1 MLASESNSSD
11 SKLIPRQL
19 AAGSIHFYNMIIKLN
34 KFGTTLTSRQDGK
47 EAYNAFFSTLKFV
60 PDNEEIEIDF
70 DGVVTFTPSWADEFI
85 TPILSIYGSR
95 VKLINTQNPSV
106 EATLRLLEK
115 IK

>member
-1 MLASESNSSD
+1 
-11 SKLIPRQL
+11 
-19 AAGSIHFYNMIIKLN
+19 MIIKLN

-47 EAYNAFFSTLKFV
+47 EAYSAFLPTLNTLPEGEDIK
-60 PDNEEIEIDF
+60 IDF

-85 TPILSIYGSR
+85 TPILAAYGRR
-95 VKLINTQNPSV
+95 VKLMKTNNPSV

>member
-1 MLASESNSSD
+1 
-11 SKLIPRQL
+11 
-19 AAGSIHFYNMIIKLN
+19 MIIKLN

-47 EAYNAFFSTLKFV
+47 EAYDAFRSTLALA
-60 PDNEEIEIDF
+60 PENEEIGIDF

-85 TPILSIYGSR
+85 TPILNIYGNR
-95 VKLINTQNPSV
+95 VKLLRTDNPSV

>member
-1 MLASESNSSD
+1 
-11 SKLIPRQL
+11 
-19 AAGSIHFYNMIIKLN
+19 MIIKLN

-47 EAYNAFFSTLKFV
+47 EAYNAFFSTLQSV

-85 TPILSIYGSR
+85 TPIFGAYGGR
-95 VKLINTQNPSV
+95 VKLMHSDNPSV
-106 EATLRLLEK
+106 EATLRLLAK

>member
-1 MLASESNSSD
+1 
-11 SKLIPRQL
+11 
-19 AAGSIHFYNMIIKLN
+19 MIIQLN

-47 EAYNAFFSTLKFV
+47 EAYNAFLSTLQSISG
-60 PDNEEIEIDF
+60 NEEIGIDF

-85 TPILSIYGSR
+85 TPILGTYGNR
-95 VKLINTQNPSV
+95 VKLMHTDNPSV

>member
-1 MLASESNSSD
+1 
-11 SKLIPRQL
+11 
-19 AAGSIHFYNMIIKLN
+19 MIIELN

-47 EAYNAFFSTLKFV
+47 EAYSAYQSTLESV
-60 PDNEEIEIDF
+60 SDTEEITIDF

-85 TPILSIYGSR
+85 TPILKIYCNR
-95 VKLINTQNPSV
+95 VKLIHTNNPSV